1 MHPRDIPTDIPT
13 LHILPW
19 ADPVIDQVGY
29 DPRSR
34 YVERFWLG
42 ILGPSATWLMRYLV
56 DLLDHAPDGYPLDLD
71 ECATALGLGRYRGS
85 NGAFARTIARCCQ
98 FGTSRLAGA
107 CTLEVR
113 RRLPPLTRRQV
124 NRLSPVLQAEHAR
137 WVDLAPAPADAD
149 DLRDQARRL
158 ALSLLEL
165 GEDGEAT
172 ERQLHRWRFHPALA
186 SAATAWATEHL
197 AARPPS
203 SRTAHPRGQPSE
215 PRETGTLGASGG
227 ASRTGHAGAGEPA
240 PATPGTRAP
249 AGPATP
255 GTPRTPAR
263 GEPAPATAGT
273 PAAAGPATPGTPAR
287 GEPAPV
293 PGR

>member
-1 MHPRDIPTDIPT
+1 MHAREIPATVPT
-13 LHILPW
+13 LQILPW

-56 DLLDHAPDGYPLDLD
+56 DGFERSPEGYPLDLD

-85 NGAFARTIARCCQ
+85 SSAFPRTIARCCQ
-98 FGTSRLAGA
+98 FGTSRLTADA
-107 CTLEVR
+107 ALEVR
-113 RRLPPLTRRQV
+113 RRLPPLTLRQV
-124 NRLSPVLQAEHAR
+124 RRLSPVLQAEHAD
-137 WVDLAPAPADAD
+137 WVDRAPVAVNAD

-186 SAATAWATEHL
+186 SEATAWAVERHVGR
-197 AARPPS
+197 AA
-203 SRTAHPRGQPSE
+203 
-215 PRETGTLGASGG
+215 
-227 ASRTGHAGAGEPA
+227 EPA
-240 PATPGTRAP
+240 ADSSDVDVAEALGSTEPS
-249 AGPATP
+249 
-255 GTPRTPAR
+255 PRS
-263 GEPAPATAGT
+263 
-273 PAAAGPATPGTPAR
+273 
-287 GEPAPV
+287 
-293 PGR
+293 